1 MAQSVLKSVTSTM
14 KHVSADVLKVV
25 SVQWVR

>member
-1 MAQSVLKSVTSTM
+1 MAQSVLKSVTSIM
-14 KHVSADVLKVV
+14 KHVLMDVLKVV